1 MLSVPLWKTAAITD
15 RVSMTER
22 FSLKTPKI
30 KKEFKFDYNKG
41 VVHDDGKITPI
52 YA

>member
-1 MLSVPLWKTAAITD
+1 MLSVPLCKTADLTD
-15 RVSMTER
+15 HVSMTER
-22 FSLKTPKI
+22 FSPKI
-30 KKEFKFDYNKG
+30 KKDFKFDYNKG